1 MFMVMPQFRVTWK
14 APLITETGASA
25 RSLSD
30 GTLVVSQGSSYP
42 TDVERLV
49 HILMANGYED
59 ITVARE
65 NSWGNQQESS

>member
-1 MFMVMPQFRVTWK
+1 MFM
-14 APLITETGASA
+14 